1 MNNNRILPEFESVEE
16 VSKKGQTRAWHPI
29 GNSPNM
35 FHKNAFF
42 YLKVTRKKKKGHSNT
57 CNEHEMA
64 VNLS

>member
-42 YLKVTRKKKKGHSNT
+42 YLKVTRKKKKKDTVTRAMN
-57 CNEHEMA
+57 MKWP
-64 VNLS
+64 

>member
-42 YLKVTRKKKKGHSNT
+42 YLKVTRKKKKRT
-57 CNEHEMA
+57 Q
-64 VNLS
+64 